1 MLNDIEKKIREK
13 LIEIAQK
20 QTNITYQKLSD
31 ECKLGLDMS
40 NPDHN
45 NQLAHMLGNISVDEY
60 FNGRGM
66 LSAVVFRSDTNM
78 PGEGFFNLAKELGK
92 LKTSAKEKDK
102 LDFFVS
108 ELKELYAFW
117 KKRPSPTS
125 KTNSLP

>member
-1 MLNDIEKKIREK
+1 MLNEIEEKVREK

-20 QTNITYQKLSD
+20 QANITYQKLSD

-45 NQLAHMLGNISVDEY
+45 NQLAHILGDISVDEHL
-60 FNGRGM
+60 NKRRM

-92 LKTSAKEKDK
+92 LKTYAKEKDK

-117 KKRPSPTS
+117 KK
-125 KTNSLP
+125 

>member
-1 MLNDIEKKIREK
+1 MLNEIEEKIREK
-13 LIEIAQK
+13 LVEVAKK

-31 ECKLGLDMS
+31 ECKLRLDMS

-45 NQLAHMLGNISVDEY
+45 NQLAHMLGNISFDEHLS
-60 FNGRGM
+60 RRRM

-117 KKRPSPTS
+117 KK
-125 KTNSLP
+125 